1 MNWRVHRIS
10 TNRTFKQFMN
20 AGYRSNG
27 IRTQNII
34 DICSTISML
43 CGRKLMMWMDL
54 IFIHAIWGCH
64 TLNVIQL
71 HQLTNPSS
79 HLSKRKTPTY
89 QNRKFYRIYYLG
101 IPPFQFPSPN
111 PLNFPI
117 SSPQKLFFFW
127 ENCNK
132 KRKAEWKEMR
142 RRKTGWRWI
151 DKWEEFEKPNCS
163 GEEQVL
169 FFVGSLFLSL
179 PCAQQNRERKWKENR
194 SISEIRCLMD
204 QSNGKYISLV
214 FLFFVVVCFYFLG
227 KFTFWV
233 IWLFKVKTKSE
244 L

>member
-117 SSPQKLFFFW
+117 SSPQKLIFS
-127 ENCNK
+127 EK
-132 KRKAEWKEMR
+132 IVTRKRKRNGKRWGEGR
-142 RRKTGWRWI
+142 RGGDGSINGRNSRNLTVLVKNR
-151 DKWEEFEKPNCS
+151 FFS
-163 GEEQVL
+163 SLAL
-169 FFVGSLFLSL
+169 FFSLFSVHSKTE
-179 PCAQQNRERKWKENR
+179 RENERR
-194 SISEIRCLMD
+194 TV
-204 QSNGKYISLV
+204 Q
-214 FLFFVVVCFYFLG
+214 FLKLDAWWINPTVNIFLWCFYFLL
-227 KFTFWV
+227 
-233 IWLFKVKTKSE
+233 LFVFIFLVNLLFE
-244 L
+244 